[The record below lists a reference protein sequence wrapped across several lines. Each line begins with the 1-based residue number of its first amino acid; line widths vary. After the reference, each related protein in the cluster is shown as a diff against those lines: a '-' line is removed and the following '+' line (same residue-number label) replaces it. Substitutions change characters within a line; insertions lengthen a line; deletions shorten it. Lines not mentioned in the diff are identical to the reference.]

1 LKSGLTQ
8 EKRDD
13 MIKIENLK
21 KSYNDNY
28 ALKDVSLEVERG
40 EVVTIIGKSGAGKST
55 LLRCVN
61 RLVLP
66 DSGAVYMDGVMVD
79 DSNIAKLRQRIG
91 MVFQSFNL
99 FEHLTVM
106 ENLTIAPIKLLG
118 QSKSVAELRAKELL
132 KTVGLEAKINAV
144 PSELSGG
151 EKQRVAIARTL
162 AMKPDVLL
170 LDEPTSALDPIMTN
184 EVLLIIYKL
193 AKNGMTMLIVTH
205 EMDFAKAISNRV
217 IYMENGEIVEQGNP
231 KQIFDNPQDERT
243 KRFVEFE
250 LNCFAE
256 IKQQTEIQ

>member
-1 LKSGLTQ
+1 MKSGLTQ

-28 ALKDVSLEVERG
+28 ALKDVSLEVAKG

-61 RLVLP
+61 RLVSP
-66 DSGAVYMDGVMVD
+66 DSGAVYIDDTMVD
-79 DSNIAKLRQRIG
+79 DSNIAKMRQRIG

-118 QSKSVAELRAKELL
+118 QSKSVAESRAKELL
-132 KTVGLEAKINAV
+132 KTVGLETKINAI

-193 AKNGMTMLIVTH
+193 AKSGMTMLIVTH
-205 EMDFAKAISNRV
+205 EMNFAKAISNRV
-217 IYMENGEIVEQGNP
+217 IYMETGEIVEQGSP

-256 IKQQTEIQ
+256 IKQQTEMQ

>member
-1 LKSGLTQ
+1 
-8 EKRDD
+8 

-28 ALKDVSLEVERG
+28 ALKDVSLEVAKG

-61 RLVLP
+61 RLVSP
-66 DSGAVYMDGVMVD
+66 DSGAVYIDDTMVD
-79 DSNIAKLRQRIG
+79 DSNIAKMRQRIG

-118 QSKSVAELRAKELL
+118 QSKSVAESRAKELL
-132 KTVGLEAKINAV
+132 KTVGLETKINAI

-193 AKNGMTMLIVTH
+193 AKSGMTMLIVTH
-205 EMDFAKAISNRV
+205 EMNFAKAISNRV
-217 IYMENGEIVEQGNP
+217 IYMETGEIVEQGSP

-256 IKQQTEIQ
+256 IKQQTEMQ